1 MQTLVQIGSVGLDLI
16 HLILFVMAA
25 CLLGF
30 LFWMR
35 GEVRNRAGEVERD
48 LAHTQDMLETAEI
61 DRERLS
67 QELKTQTAVAQD
79 AKIALAKAEARAE
92 EDEKR
97 FADLAQGV
105 LRKANTQFLQLA
117 DETFKKHREGAQG
130 ELKELMKPIGENFDE
145 FKKRVTEIEKV
156 RAEDKSA
163 IKEQV
168 EAIGKSLMLNTAE
181 TGKLV
186 NALTAPKGGGRW
198 GEMTLRNVME
208 QAGLSG

>member
-16 HLILFVMAA
+16 HLILFVAA
-25 CLLGF
+25 ASLAGF
-30 LFWMR
+30 LLWMR

-67 QELKTQTAVAQD
+67 QELKTQTALAQD

-105 LRKANTQFLQLA
+105 LARANTQFLQLA

-130 ELKELMKPIGENFDE
+130 ELKELMKPIGENFTE
-145 FKKRVTEIEKV
+145 FKKRVDEIEKS
-156 RAEDKSA
+156 RAGDKSA
-163 IKEQV
+163 IEKQV
-168 EAIGKSLMLNTAE
+168 
-181 TGKLV
+181 
-186 NALTAPKGGGRW
+186 
-198 GEMTLRNVME
+198 
-208 QAGLSG
+208 